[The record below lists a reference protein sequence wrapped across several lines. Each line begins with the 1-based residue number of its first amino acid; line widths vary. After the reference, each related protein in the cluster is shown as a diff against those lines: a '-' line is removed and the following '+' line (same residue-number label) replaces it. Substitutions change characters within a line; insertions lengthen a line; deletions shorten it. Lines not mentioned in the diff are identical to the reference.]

1 MADEIKKHVSGENLR
16 YTLQQLKVK
25 LDETY
30 TTKEYVEATT
40 EDLIDRLADGIK
52 LRDQRTGYEYKLEI
66 LDGVLVTSISQIKSI
81 TILKMPNK
89 IEYYDGDVFDPEG
102 LELLVTFA
110 DDSTLTL
117 TEYDELSFEPQIML
131 ESTTSVI
138 VTYDGFEAAIPVIAT
153 EFDPVEVLKD
163 FEYVDNGDG
172 TYTITDW
179 KGTTN
184 GVPGNEIII
193 PNIEKIKL

>member
-1 MADEIKKHVSGENLR
+1 MANETRKYISNDNLK
-16 YTLQQLKVK
+16 YTLRQLKTK
-25 LDETY
+25 LDNTY

-52 LRDQRTGYEYKLEI
+52 LRDQRTGFEYKLEI
-66 LDGVLVTSISQIKSI
+66 MDGVLVTSISQIKSI

-89 IEYYDGDVFDPEG
+89 VEYYDGDAFDPEG

-117 TEYDELSFEPQIML
+117 TEYDELTFEPQIML
-131 ESTTSVI
+131 DSTASVI
-138 VTYDGFEAAIPVIAT
+138 VTYDGFRAAIPVTAT
-153 EFDPVEVLKD
+153 VFDPVTALQD
-163 FEYVDNGDG
+163 FEYTYNGDG

-179 KGTTN
+179 KGTTH